1 MCASGHGSGPAAGRE
16 RVGSQVVHM
25 NVNVNMNMKSAH
37 GYIGT

>member
-1 MCASGHGSGPAAGRE
+1 MCDSSHCSGLAAGRE
-16 RVGSQVVHM
+16 RVGSQVVHV